1 MSCRTTSAALRTV
14 VSEAARSARKRFGLG
29 LRCNLL
35 LHLQQ
40 KVAASDSPPRSAHL
54 RLRWLPMLA
63 LLAAGGVGRASATEA
78 NASAD
83 PAIPLAVAV
92 DPRVELIS
100 IIYRFAGNPEYSRC
114 KVPAYAKAV
123 DAQFAEVREH
133 PVVLLARKL
142 RSTRGV
148 SFDAPMSLAVH
159 LKDAESLDLRVPLEP
174 WPEGIDRRWRAED
187 VRELLKQAKDF
198 AAQAKFKEFLAAHAE
213 FYAETTSRA
222 KKLVLEQG
230 HLEWFGTFFG
240 ERPGAQFHLVPA
252 LVNGPNCY
260 GPHCR
265 AGTNEEF
272 YCVLGVWETDWKGKP
287 WFGKP
292 VLDTVAHEFCH
303 SYVNPHIYA
312 RSNEFRAAGEK
323 LFAKVQD
330 QMRRQAYGNWQ
341 TMLHESVVRAAV
353 VRYVTATQSQAAG
366 ERQAQGE
373 VQRGFAWTPQL
384 AALLA
389 EYEAKRGEFPNFG
402 AIMPRIVEFFNQTAA
417 AQAGAKAD

>member
-1 MSCRTTSAALRTV
+1 LFANPSRAADNTSA
-14 VSEAARSARKRFGLG
+14 
-29 LRCNLL
+29 
-35 LHLQQ
+35 
-40 KVAASDSPPRSAHL
+40 P
-54 RLRWLPMLA
+54 
-63 LLAAGGVGRASATEA
+63 
-78 NASAD
+78 
-83 PAIPLAVAV
+83 PAIPLTVAV
-92 DPRVELIS
+92 DPRVELVS
-100 IIYRFAGNPEYSRC
+100 IIFYLAGHPEYNRC
-114 KVPAYAKAV
+114 RVPLYAKDV
-123 DAQFAEVREH
+123 DAQFADVREH

-148 SFDAPMSLAVH
+148 TYDAPMSLAVH
-159 LKDAESLDLRVPLEP
+159 LKDVDSLGLRVPLEP

-187 VRELLKQAKDF
+187 VREFLKLAKDF
-198 AAQAKFKEFLAAHAE
+198 AEKAKFKEFVEAHSE

-222 KKLVLEQG
+222 QKLVVEQG
-230 HLEWFGTFFG
+230 HLEWFGKFFG

-292 VLDTVAHEFCH
+292 VLETVAHEFCH

-312 RSNEFRAAGEK
+312 RTAELKPAGEK

-341 TMLHESVVRAAV
+341 TMLHESVVRASV
-353 VRYVTATQSQAAG
+353 VRYVAATQSSEAAA
-366 ERQAQGE
+366 RQAQRE
-373 VQRGFAWTPQL
+373 VERGFAWMPEL

-389 EYEAKRGEFPNFG
+389 EYESKRTEYPTFG
-402 AIMPRIVEFFNQTAA
+402 SFMPQIVAFFNLTAE
-417 AQAGAKAD
+417 